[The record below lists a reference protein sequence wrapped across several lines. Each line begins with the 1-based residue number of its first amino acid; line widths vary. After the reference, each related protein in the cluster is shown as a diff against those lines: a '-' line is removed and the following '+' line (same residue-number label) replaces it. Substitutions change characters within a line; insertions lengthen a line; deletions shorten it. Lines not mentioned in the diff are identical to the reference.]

1 MTFSTSTQAQRV
13 VVTGMGAVSAL
24 GIGAQTLWN
33 ATREGRSAITELVSP
48 QPSFHLKM
56 RVAATLKEF
65 APDATQLGGIDPDQL
80 DRMAK
85 MALVAAQEAIT
96 QSGLH
101 IDAALGPR
109 CAVIIGTGAGAETT
123 REEQALRMYRDGAER
138 MHPFSVLRSMSNAA
152 ASQISIAFGLR
163 GPTFAVSSACASA
176 NHAIA
181 QAVLMIRHGLA
192 DLAVVGGS
200 EACLSA
206 AVIRAWEA
214 MRVVSQDTCRP
225 FSAQRSG
232 MVLGEGAGVFVLE
245 SAAHAAARGAVVL
258 AELAGIGMSADAGDI
273 VAPSVDGTAAAM
285 QLALQDAGL
294 ASEQIDYVNAHGTG
308 TKANDRCETKALR
321 QVFGAH
327 AEKLAISSTKAVH
340 GHALGASGAL
350 ELVATINAL
359 REQVV
364 PPTAN
369 FLDSDPECDLDYVP
383 GQARARTVRAAL
395 SNSFA
400 FGGLN
405 AVLALRAAD

>member
-1 MTFSTSTQAQRV
+1 MTFSTSKQAQRV

-24 GIGAQTLWN
+24 GIGTQALWHGI
-33 ATREGRSAITELVSP
+33 REGRSAISELVSP
-48 QPSFHLKM
+48 HPEFSLKM
-56 RVAATLKEF
+56 RVAASLREF
-65 APDATQLGGIDPDQL
+65 APDKTQLQGIDTNQL
-80 DRMAK
+80 DRMTK
-85 MALVAAQEAIT
+85 MALVATHEAII

-101 IDAALGPR
+101 IDAALSPR
-109 CAVIIGTGAGAETT
+109 CATIIGTGTGPEAS
-123 REEQALRMYRDGAER
+123 REEQLLRVYRDGER
-138 MHPFSVLRSMSNAA
+138 MHPFSVLRSMINAA

-163 GPTFAVSSACASA
+163 GPAFAVSSACASA

-192 DLAVVGGS
+192 DVVIGGGS
-200 EACLSA
+200 EAPLSVG
-206 AVIRAWEA
+206 VIRAWEA

-225 FSAQRSG
+225 FCAQRSG

-273 VAPSVDGTAAAM
+273 VAPSVDGTAAAI

-294 ASEQIDYVNAHGTG
+294 APEQIDYVNAHGTG
-308 TKANDRCETKALR
+308 TKANDRCETKALH

-327 AEKLAISSTKAVH
+327 AQTLAISSTKAVH

-369 FLDSDPECDLDYVP
+369 FLEADPECDLDYVP
-383 GQARARTVRAAL
+383 GQARARAVRAAI